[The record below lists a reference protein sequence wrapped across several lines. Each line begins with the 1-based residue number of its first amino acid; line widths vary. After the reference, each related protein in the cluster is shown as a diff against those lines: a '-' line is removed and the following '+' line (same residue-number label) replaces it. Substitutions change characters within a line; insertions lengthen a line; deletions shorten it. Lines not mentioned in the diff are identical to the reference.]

1 MSDMKL
7 TKEKMMTFIGHE
19 KIGVFK
25 TGEKLTEFGENQN
38 IANESLALNIYDL
51 LKRVCALEEKQLEN
65 EKIMHKNEDIMR
77 KIATELSAVKKE
89 LDRVRLSDKL
99 NSGAIERLNNAI
111 RLAEENSK

>member
-25 TGEKLTEFGENQN
+25 AGEKLTEFGENQN

-51 LKRVCALEEKQLEN
+51 IKRVCALEEKQLEN
-65 EKIMHKNEDIMR
+65 ENIIHKNEDIMR

-99 NSGAIERLNNAI
+99 TIGGLSSRTDTVY
-111 RLAEENSK
+111 